1 MIPVTAD
8 GFSEPRQDLLAAEA
22 PLEIRI
28 GHASSTG
35 YITSSLAVTMRTPG
49 QDSALAAGYLLSEGV
64 VRHASQ
70 ITAITEIAQPGSN
83 AVRVDL
89 GRSVAFNPQTE
100 ARHSYTTSSCG
111 VCGKTSLQTLNLRG
125 LMPVPRNSFH
135 CPPAL
140 VHALPVKLR
149 DAQVAFQ
156 ATGGLHAAALF
167 DSAGS
172 LLALCEDVG
181 RHNALDKLLGQQLLQ
196 KCLPLTNRLVMMSSR
211 TSFELVQKCVAAGV
225 SVLAAVGAPSSLAVD
240 LAREYDLTLL
250 GFVRNNRFNIYC
262 GEWRVQ
268 DEN

>member
-8 GFSEPRQDLLAAEA
+8 GFSEPRQDFLAAEA

-28 GHASSTG
+28 GHVASAG

-49 QDSALAAGYLLSEGV
+49 QDSALAAGYLLSEGI
-64 VRHASQ
+64 VRDASQ
-70 ITAITEIAQPGSN
+70 ITAIAEIAQPGSN

-89 GRSVAFNPQTE
+89 ARSVAFDPQVE
-100 ARHSYTTSSCG
+100 ARRSYTTSSCG
-111 VCGKTSLQTLNLRG
+111 VCGKTSLGALHLRG
-125 LMPVPRNSFH
+125 LTAIPRNNFH
-135 CPPAL
+135 FPPVL
-140 VHALPVKLR
+140 VHSLPLKLR
-149 DAQVAFQ
+149 NAQLAFE

-181 RHNALDKLLGQQLLQ
+181 RHNALDKLLGQQFLQ
-196 KCLPLTNRLVMMSSR
+196 SRLPLTSRLVMMSSR

-250 GFVRNNRFNIYC
+250 GFVRNGRFNIYS
-262 GEWRVQ
+262 GEWRIEH
-268 DEN
+268 EN